1 MSVKSTPIAILAVC
15 AAGLAVT
22 GCGGSRPATSP
33 ALRRA
38 AHVAGAVEAWGRF
51 GGGGGRTRVTVMP
64 KGTGM
69 GAGVG
74 PVRTRPTVVDGV
86 RGTVRQVSTSNS
98 DGYALTRAGA
108 VYAWGAG
115 GQGELG
121 DGATVSLSL
130 RAVRVR
136 FPAGVKIASLPD
148 PIPFDGGMAID
159 TRGRVWAWGNDLNQE
174 FCLAHSA
181 LLDRP
186 VKVPLTDVTL
196 AVGAARHATYDT
208 GGRIVS
214 CGLGEF
220 GQLGNGTTGL
230 SSETATPVAVRGLP
244 AGRVIALTAAYGNT
258 GALMADGTY
267 YDWGTNADGQLGD
280 GTTAESDTPVKVTLP
295 GPARLV
301 SMGGSLANNGQTMAL
316 LSNGALWE
324 WGAGKVG
331 QLGDGATANRA
342 RPFRLSEPRG
352 AHFVAVSSG
361 GQTDYAID
369 QHGRLWSWGGD
380 TEGDVGRGAT
390 GGPVTRPVKHVVR
403 VSQVS
408 ATAHDAVILTARR

>member
-1 MSVKSTPIAILAVC
+1 MSVKPTSIAMLAVC
-15 AAGLAVT
+15 AAGLGLTA
-22 GCGGSRPATSP
+22 CGGSRPATSP

-38 AHVAGAVEAWGRF
+38 AHVAGTVEAWGRF
-51 GGGGGRTRVTVMP
+51 GGGSGRTRVTAMP

-69 GAGVG
+69 GPGVG
-74 PVRTRPTVVDGV
+74 PVRTRPTIVDGV

-98 DGYALTRAGA
+98 DGYALTRTGA

-121 DGATVSLSL
+121 DGGKARLSL
-130 RAVRVR
+130 AAVRVR

-148 PIPFDGGMAID
+148 PMPFDGGMAID

-174 FCLAHSA
+174 FCLAHPA
-181 LLDRP
+181 LLDTP

-230 SSETATPVAVRGLP
+230 RSETATPVAVRGLP
-244 AGRVIALTAAYGNT
+244 AGGVIALTAAYGNT

-280 GTTAESDTPVKVTLP
+280 GTTTERDTPVKVALP
-295 GPARLV
+295 GPVRSV

-316 LSNGALWE
+316 LSSGALWE
-324 WGAGKVG
+324 WGAGAVG
-331 QLGDGATANRA
+331 QLGDGATANRP
-342 RPFRLSEPRG
+342 RPFSLTEPHG
-352 AHFVAVSSG
+352 AHFVTVSSG

-390 GGPVTRPVKHVVR
+390 GAPVTRPVEHVVR

-408 ATAHDAVILTARR
+408 ATAHDAVIVTARR